1 MWSGGLGSTPNQQ
14 QNQSQQSTMFSSLNN
29 QNQGSGAFGNT
40 LGGGI
45 QLGQTMNQQQQ
56 TVPGVRID
64 MSNIRGTTRFN
75 DLHEDLQKEI
85 SNMNEV
91 ILQQIGL
98 KNDCDAIMPKHNEQL
113 AQIPNDVEFCKRKLM
128 AVENASDSDAHSI
141 SVVQKF
147 IKTDAEHAKLSF
159 KAIDV
164 LKLPAQY
171 HTSGI
176 WSSTASNENRSP
188 NGSSD
193 AQDIVGFF
201 SATAD
206 ELASTLDIYQRHI
219 LEIEQHLRGVEASSA
234 QQINALVAKRNGS
247 STGQEDQV
255 EQLTGALRDFESS
268 LLGVA
273 GKVGGAREGIQAL
286 QLGNYPAPQAG
297 SRNGNRSGVY

>member
-1 MWSGGLGSTPNQQ
+1 
-14 QNQSQQSTMFSSLNN
+14 MFSSLNN
-29 QNQGSGAFGNT
+29 QNQAAGTTFGNT
-40 LGGGI
+40 LSGGGI

-64 MSNIRGTTRFN
+64 MANIRGTTRFN
-75 DLHEDLQKEI
+75 DLHDDLQKEI

-98 KNDCDAIMPKHNEQL
+98 KNDCDAIMPKHGEQL
-113 AQIPNDVEFCKRKLM
+113 AQIPNDVEFCRRKLIG
-128 AVENASDSDAHSI
+128 VENASDSDAHSI

-147 IKTDAEHAKLSF
+147 NKIDIDHAKLSF

-164 LKLPAQY
+164 LKLPMQY

-176 WSSTASNENRSP
+176 WSSASNDNRSP
-188 NGSSD
+188 ANTNGD

-201 SATAD
+201 SSTAD
-206 ELASTLDIYQRHI
+206 ELASTLENYQKHI

-234 QQINALVAKRNGS
+234 QQINALVAKRNGNS
-247 STGQEDQV
+247 SGQEDPI

-273 GKVGGAREGIQAL
+273 GKVGGAREGVQAL
-286 QLGNYPAPQAG
+286 QLGGFPASNPG

>member
-1 MWSGGLGSTPNQQ
+1 
-14 QNQSQQSTMFSSLNN
+14 MFNT
-29 QNQGSGAFGNT
+29 T
-40 LGGGI
+40 LGGGGL
-45 QLGQTMNQQQQ
+45 LGQTLNQQQQ
-56 TVPGVRID
+56 SVPGVRID

-85 SNMNEV
+85 CKLNEV

-98 KNDCDAIMPKHNEQL
+98 KNDCDAIMPKHDEQL
-113 AQIPNDVEFCKRKLM
+113 AQIPNDVEFCRRKLI
-128 AVENASDSDAHSI
+128 AVENASDSDAHAI
-141 SVVQKF
+141 SVVQRF
-147 IKTDAEHAKLSF
+147 VQTDADHAKLSF

-171 HTSGI
+171 HQSGL
-176 WSSTASNENRSP
+176 WSSSTSNDNRSSA
-188 NGSSD
+188 NGTGD

-206 ELASTLDIYQRHI
+206 ELANTLDIYQKHI
-219 LEIEQHLRGVEASSA
+219 LEIEQHLRGVESSSA

-247 STGQEDQV
+247 SAGPEDHM

-273 GKVGGAREGIQAL
+273 GKVGGAREGVQAL
-286 QLGNYPAPQAG
+286 QLRKFPAPMQPG